1 MQLPLALFAVCLTT
15 ATAISTPTCPPRNFT
30 IQFDRSRDFDLDAFI
45 GARWYVQ
52 QQMECALEPAN
63 LFQCQW
69 AKYKKI
75 EETSPWGFTI
85 KAHNHIDQIPGNAST
100 MDLHPCVGEIDV
112 PRGKLSVG
120 QCFLPEALA
129 GP

>member
-1 MQLPLALFAVCLTT
+1 M
-15 ATAISTPTCPPRNFT
+15 
-30 IQFDRSRDFDLDAFI
+30 RSPYLDAFI

-100 MDLHPCVGEIDV
+100 MDLHPCVGENDV

>member
-1 MQLPLALFAVCLTT
+1 MILGIGVEAL
-15 ATAISTPTCPPRNFT
+15 
-30 IQFDRSRDFDLDAFI
+30 
-45 GARWYVQ
+45 
-52 QQMECALEPAN
+52 
-63 LFQCQW
+63 
-69 AKYKKI
+69 
-75 EETSPWGFTI
+75 TI